1 MCTPVKQLVLYIERS
16 ETLPTWKRT
25 QEFRLGRNGCVGRW
39 CVRSISSSKRQR
51 GSAERG
57 LPFLL
62 REQGLIAI
70 TSWTRVD
77 HSRQTDVAQG
87 VCLRSASP
95 SFLKAD
101 FGYPFTC
108 LFRVNKFCPH
118 SPLSTTSCNTP
129 PISVK
134 SILCPAFFS
143 LRRILWQMLLTTWC
157 PIFLF
162 PFVLHFSRARI
173 SLPFSIQC

>member
-1 MCTPVKQLVLYIERS
+1 M
-16 ETLPTWKRT
+16 
-25 QEFRLGRNGCVGRW
+25 

-118 SPLSTTSCNTP
+118 SPLDHLITVRPTP
-129 PISVK
+129 
-134 SILCPAFFS
+134 
-143 LRRILWQMLLTTWC
+143 RGMT
-157 PIFLF
+157 
-162 PFVLHFSRARI
+162 
-173 SLPFSIQC
+173 FSIGTQMYQFLRTQVSYLYNQTPERWKRYTAVITIPWGVWNHTASNAEVFIYDSALAYWCMCRHGYFVAEDGWCGFCA